1 MSVGNILSN
10 VFGRSPVK
18 NIKKHIAKSHECV
31 SYLPAFFEATF
42 LQDWQKAEEL
52 QLKIKKLEEEADTM
66 KREIRLS
73 LPNSLFLP
81 IPRAD
86 LLKVITAQDKLANV
100 AKDIAGLTYGRKMVF
115 PQEIKQLFTSFVNRS
130 IDSSAQALKAMN
142 EIDNLIETGFR
153 GTEVNVV
160 EGMIN
165 TLEDIE
171 SETDSQQIK
180 IRNLLFSIEK
190 DLPPVDVM
198 FLYKIIDR
206 VGDLADK
213 AHAVGSYLELMLA
226 H

>member
-206 VGDLADK
+206 VVDFADI
-213 AHAVGSYLELMLA
+213 V
-226 H
+226 